1 MGSYYFDHLFDVEEL
16 DLPKMRWI
24 ISLYDVSSPL
34 ANLAFTP
41 MHERKQAKPQR
52 PFFFFTRRFVHEI
65 TQLQGSKQNLPP
77 SSSTTI
83 DPLSSTSN
91 DADQRLEKGE
101 EDAEMIKSEVDVEET
116 RPTASNLRNRS
127 RRVS

>member
-1 MGSYYFDHLFDVEEL
+1 
-16 DLPKMRWI
+16 MRWPI
-24 ISLYDVSSPL
+24 TLYDVSSPL

-41 MHERKQAKPQR
+41 KHERKQAKPR
-52 PFFFFTRRFVHEI
+52 FFTRRFVHEI

-77 SSSTTI
+77 STSTPI

-116 RPTASNLRNRS
+116 RQTASNLRNRS